1 MRNRW
6 LHVRSARLRHAAL
19 STWHLALLLL
29 LGTTPGVGQD
39 QITRAFDMERRG
51 NYTGAADAYRAVLAT
66 RPADPGALLGL
77 ERALTALNKIPDII
91 PQVQAALNTRPNSSA
106 VYSVALRSWS
116 ALDRPDSARKALD
129 LWVSIQ
135 PNDEAPYREW
145 ANLALSKRDRQ
156 EARRTYQLAR
166 DRLRNPDA
174 LAAEVAQVAMLDEDF
189 PTAVK
194 EWAAAI
200 RRSPGYR
207 VNAVNIM
214 SSAAERNRPIILR
227 ELEKE
232 ASEEGKQL
240 AGSLNARWGNPVA
253 GFRLLAGALPR
264 SNPQAI
270 DVLRQFLDIVQPL
283 DTREARQA
291 QGMAYEAMVARS
303 APQQASRYR
312 LDAARLYADAG
323 DGESA
328 HRMLSALATDPNAPR
343 GVASDASGTLVTVL
357 LEEGKV
363 EQASRELSQH
373 REALSPEQY
382 QTLSRKLA
390 MGWARAGNLD
400 RADAAIR
407 GDSTVEGFDIAGRL
421 RLFRGDLI
429 GANTLLKQA
438 GPFAGS
444 RDESTSRAALLA
456 LLQPIE
462 QDSLPELGAA
472 LLDLER
478 RDTAKAITGLERLA
492 GWLPPEAGGA
502 ELRLQAGRLQRAK
515 GQNVE
520 AERSFRAA
528 AAASAKATTPAAFLE
543 LARLLLAVGRKAES
557 QATLEQLILD
567 FQQSAV
573 TPQARR
579 LLDEIRGAV
588 PRT

>member
-1 MRNRW
+1 MAQRRNGGTAGRAGGA
-6 LHVRSARLRHAAL
+6 LVFLMLVSLASAH
-19 STWHLALLLL
+19 
-29 LGTTPGVGQD
+29 GQQD

-51 NYTGAADAYRAVLAT
+51 NYVGAAEAYRAVLAT

-91 PQVQAALNTRPNSSA
+91 PQVQAALDTRPNSSA

-166 DRLRNPDA
+166 DRLHNADA

-214 SSAAERNRPIILR
+214 SSAAERNRPVILR

-232 ASEEGKQL
+232 ASDEAKQL

-253 GFRLLAGALPR
+253 GFRLLVGALPQ

-283 DTREARQA
+283 DTREAKQA
-291 QGMAYEAMVARS
+291 QGMAYEAMAARS
-303 APQQASRYR
+303 TAQQASRYR
-312 LDAARLYADAG
+312 LDAARLYADAA

-373 REALSPEQY
+373 REAVSPEQY

-390 MGWARAGNLD
+390 IGWARAGNLD

-421 RLFRGDLI
+421 RLFRGDLV
-429 GANTLLKQA
+429 GANTMLKQA

-492 GWLPPEAGGA
+492 GRLPAEAGGA
-502 ELRLQAGRLQRAK
+502 ELQLQVGRLQRAK

-528 AAASAKATTPAAFLE
+528 AAAGARATTPAASLE

>member
-1 MRNRW
+1 MV
-6 LHVRSARLRHAAL
+6 LKKLARG
-19 STWHLALLLL
+19 TGHLALFLI
-29 LGTTPGVGQD
+29 LGATPGLGQD

-51 NYTGAADAYRAVLAT
+51 NYAVAADAYRAVLAT

-77 ERALTALNKIPDII
+77 ERSLTALNKIPDII
-91 PQVQAALNTRPNSSA
+91 PQVQAALATRPTSSA

-116 ALDRPDSARKALD
+116 ALERPDSARKALD
-129 LWVSIQ
+129 LWVAIQ

-166 DRLRNPDA
+166 DRLHTPDA

-232 ASEEGKQL
+232 GSDEAKQL
-240 AGSLNARWGNPVA
+240 AGSLHARWGNPVA
-253 GFRLLAGALPR
+253 GFRLLGTALPR
-264 SNPQAI
+264 ANPQAI

-291 QGMAYEAMVARS
+291 QGMTYEAMAARS
-303 APQQASRYR
+303 AAQQASRYR

-363 EQASRELSQH
+363 EQASRELAQH
-373 REALSPEQY
+373 RAALSPEQF

-390 MGWARAGNLD
+390 IGWARAGNLD
-400 RADAAIR
+400 RADAAIQ

-421 RLFRGDLI
+421 KLFRGDLV
-429 GANTLLKQA
+429 AASTLLKQA

-456 LLQPIE
+456 LLQPIV
-462 QDSLPELGAA
+462 QDSLPELGSA
-472 LLDLER
+472 LLELER
-478 RDTAKAITGLERLA
+478 RDTAKAIAGLDRLA
-492 GWLPPEAGGA
+492 GRLPAEAGGA
-502 ELRLQAGRLQRAK
+502 ELRLQVGRLQRAR

-528 AAASAKATTPAAFLE
+528 AAAGATPTTPAASLE
-543 LARLLLAVGRKAES
+543 LARLLLAVGRKAEG

-567 FQQSAV
+567 FPQSAV

-579 LLDEIRGAV
+579 LLDETRGAV

>member
-1 MRNRW
+1 MAGRRNGG
-6 LHVRSARLRHAAL
+6 AAGRASWVL
-19 STWHLALLLL
+19 GLLILAS
-29 LGTTPGVGQD
+29 VGSVQGQQD

-51 NYTGAADAYRAVLAT
+51 NYSGAADAYRAVLAT

-91 PQVQAALNTRPNSSA
+91 PQVQAALATRPNSSA

-129 LWVSIQ
+129 LWVTIQ

-166 DRLRNPDA
+166 DRLHTPDA

-232 ASEEGKQL
+232 ASDEAKQL

-253 GFRLLAGALPR
+253 GFRLLGSALPR

-291 QGMAYEAMVARS
+291 QGMAYEAMAARS
-303 APQQASRYR
+303 AAQQASRYR

-400 RADAAIR
+400 RADAAIK

-421 RLFRGDLI
+421 RLFRGDLV
-429 GANTLLKQA
+429 GANTLLKQS

-456 LLQPIE
+456 LLQPIA

-478 RDTAKAITGLERLA
+478 RDTAKAIAGLERLA
-492 GWLPPEAGGA
+492 GRLPAEGGGA
-502 ELRLQAGRLQRAK
+502 ELRLQVGRLQRAK

-528 AAASAKATTPAAFLE
+528 AAAGAKATTPAAFLE

>member
-1 MRNRW
+1 MRAERRNGGTAGRTF
-6 LHVRSARLRHAAL
+6 L
-19 STWHLALLLL
+19 T
-29 LGTTPGVGQD
+29 LGLFFLISGSSVQGQQD

-51 NYTGAADAYRAVLAT
+51 NYSGAADAYRAVLAT

-77 ERALTALNKIPDII
+77 ERALTALNKVPDII
-91 PQVQAALNTRPNSSA
+91 PQVQAALATRPNSSA

-129 LWVSIQ
+129 LWVAIQ

-166 DRLRNPDA
+166 DRLHTPDA

-207 VNAVNIM
+207 VNAVNIL

-232 ASEEGKQL
+232 ASDEAKQL

-253 GFRLLAGALPR
+253 GFRLLSGALPR

-283 DTREARQA
+283 DTREARQS
-291 QGMAYEAMVARS
+291 QGMAYEAMAARTS
-303 APQQASRYR
+303 AQQASRYR

-343 GVASDASGTLVTVL
+343 GVASDASGTLVAVL

-373 REALSPEQY
+373 RDALSPEQY

-400 RADAAIR
+400 RADGAIK

-421 RLFRGDLI
+421 RLFRGDLV
-429 GANTLLKQA
+429 GASTLLKQA

-456 LLQPIE
+456 LLQPIAE
-462 QDSLPELGAA
+462 DSLPELGAA

-492 GWLPPEAGGA
+492 GRLPAEGGGA
-502 ELRLQAGRLQRAK
+502 ELRLQVGRLQRAK

-528 AAASAKATTPAAFLE
+528 AAAGAKATTPAAFLE

>member
-1 MRNRW
+1 MT
-6 LHVRSARLRHAAL
+6 VRAPSLV
-19 STWHLALLLL
+19 LLLL
-29 LGTTPGVGQD
+29 LVAGPAFGQQD

-51 NYTGAADAYRAVLAT
+51 NYAGAADAYRTVLTT

-77 ERALTALNKIPDII
+77 ERALTALNRIPDII
-91 PQVQAALNTRPNSSA
+91 PQVQAALAVGPTSSA

-116 ALDRPDSARKALD
+116 ALDRPDSARAVLD
-129 LWVSIQ
+129 LWVAIQ

-166 DRLRNPDA
+166 DRLRAPEA

-189 PTAVK
+189 PTAVR
-194 EWAAAI
+194 EWSAAI

-214 SSAAERNRPIILR
+214 SSAAERNRPLIIR

-232 ASEEGKQL
+232 NSAEARQL
-240 AGSLNARWGNPVA
+240 AGSLQARWGNPVA
-253 GFRLLAGALPR
+253 GFRLLSGALPR
-264 SNPQAI
+264 PNPQALE
-270 DVLRQFLDIVQPL
+270 VLRQFLDVVQPL

-291 QGMAYEAMVARS
+291 QGMAYEAMAARTTG
-303 APQQASRYR
+303 QQASRHR
-312 LDAARLYADAG
+312 LDAARVYADAG

-343 GVASDASGTLVTVL
+343 GVAADAGGTLVTVL
-357 LEEGKV
+357 LDEGKV

-400 RADAAIR
+400 RADAAIA
-407 GDSTVEGFDIAGRL
+407 GDSTVEGLDIAGRL
-421 RLFRGDLI
+421 KLYRGDMVA
-429 GANTLLKQA
+429 ANTLLRLA

-444 RDESTSRAALLA
+444 RDESTSRTAILA

-462 QDSLPELGAA
+462 ADSLPELGAA
-472 LLDLER
+472 LLELER
-478 RDTAKAITGLERLA
+478 RDTAKAIAGLDRLA
-492 GWLPPEAGGA
+492 GKLAPAAGGA
-502 ELRLQAGRLQRAK
+502 ELRLQVGRLQRAV
-515 GQNVE
+515 GQNAE

-528 AAASAKATTPAAFLE
+528 AAAGARSTTPAAFLE
-543 LARLLLAVGRKAES
+543 LSRLLFALGRKAES
-557 QATLEQLILD
+557 QTTLEQLILEHPE
-567 FQQSAV
+567 SAV

>member
-1 MRNRW
+1 MTAGRRCGGMAK
-6 LHVRSARLRHAAL
+6 RAF
-19 STWHLALLLL
+19 ALLGLL
-29 LGTTPGVGQD
+29 LVHSVASVQGQQND

-51 NYTGAADAYRAVLAT
+51 NYAGAADAYRAVLTT

-77 ERALTALNKIPDII
+77 ERALTALNRISDIV
-91 PQVQAALNTRPNSSA
+91 PQVQAALDTRPNSSA
-106 VYSVALRSWS
+106 VYSVALRTWS
-116 ALDRPDSARKALD
+116 ALDRPDSARRALD
-129 LWVSIQ
+129 LWVAIQ

-166 DRLRNPDA
+166 DRLKIPDA
-174 LAAEVAQVAMLDEDF
+174 LAAEVAQVAMLEEDF

-194 EWAAAI
+194 EWAAAM

-207 VNAVNIM
+207 VNAVNTM
-214 SSAAERNRPIILR
+214 SSAAERNRPLILR

-232 ASEEGKQL
+232 GSAEARQL
-240 AGSLNARWGNPVA
+240 AGSLHARWGNPVA
-253 GFRLLAGALPR
+253 GYRLLAGALPR
-264 SNPQAI
+264 SNAQAI
-270 DVLRQFLDIVQPL
+270 EVLRQFLDVVQPL

-291 QGMAYEAMVARS
+291 QGMTYEAMAARS
-303 APQQASRYR
+303 AGQQASRYR
-312 LDAARLYADAG
+312 LDAARVYADAG

-363 EQASRELSQH
+363 EQASRELDQH
-373 REALSPEQY
+373 RNALSPEQY

-400 RADAAIR
+400 RADAAIA
-407 GDSTVEGFDIAGRL
+407 GDSTVEGLDVAGRL
-421 RLFRGDLI
+421 KLFRGDLVA
-429 GANTLLKQA
+429 ANELLRSA

-472 LLDLER
+472 LLELER

-492 GWLPPEAGGA
+492 GRLAAGAGGA
-502 ELRLQAGRLQRAK
+502 ELRLQVGRLQRAR
-515 GQNVE
+515 GQNAE

-528 AAASAKATTPAAFLE
+528 ATAGAASTTPAASLE
-543 LARLLLAVGRKAES
+543 LARLLLAVGRKTES

-567 FQQSAV
+567 HPQSAV

>member
-1 MRNRW
+1 MTFRLSW
-6 LHVRSARLRHAAL
+6 LLPSM
-19 STWHLALLLL
+19 LLLL
-29 LGTTPGVGQD
+29 AAPALAQQD

-51 NYTGAADAYRAVLAT
+51 NYAGAADAYRAVLAT

-91 PQVQAALNTRPNSSA
+91 PQVQAALETRPASSA
-106 VYSVALRSWS
+106 IYSVALRAWS
-116 ALDRPDSARKALD
+116 ALDRPDSARRALD
-129 LWVSIQ
+129 LWVAVQ

-166 DRLRNPDA
+166 ERLRSPDA

-189 PTAVK
+189 PTGVK

-207 VNAVNIM
+207 VNAVNTM
-214 SSAAERNRPIILR
+214 SSAAERNRPLILR

-232 ASEEGKQL
+232 SSPEARQL
-240 AGSLNARWGNPVA
+240 AGSLSARWGNPVA
-253 GFRLLAGALPR
+253 GFRLLSGALPR
-264 SNPQAI
+264 ANPQAI
-270 DVLRQFLDIVQPL
+270 EILRQFLDVVQPL
-283 DTREARQA
+283 DTRDARQA
-291 QGMAYEAMVARS
+291 QGMTYEAMAARTTG
-303 APQQASRYR
+303 QQASRFR
-312 LDAARLYADAG
+312 LDAARVYADAG

-343 GVASDASGTLVTVL
+343 GVAADASGTLVTVL

-363 EQASRELSQH
+363 EQASRELAQH
-373 REALSPEQY
+373 RDAISPEQY
-382 QTLSRKLA
+382 QVLSRKLA

-400 RADAAIR
+400 RADAAIA
-407 GDSTVEGFDIAGRL
+407 GDSTVEGLDVAGRL
-421 RLFRGDLI
+421 KLFRGDLVK
-429 GANTLLKQA
+429 ANELLRSA
-438 GPFAGS
+438 GPFAGT

-456 LLQPIE
+456 LLQPI
-462 QDSLPELGAA
+462 QPDSLPELGAA
-472 LLDLER
+472 LLELER
-478 RDTAKAITGLERLA
+478 RDTAKAIIGLERLA
-492 GWLPPEAGGA
+492 GKLPAEAGGA
-502 ELRLQAGRLQRAK
+502 EIRLQVGRLQRAR
-515 GQNVE
+515 GLHAE
-520 AERSFRAA
+520 AERSFRTAMAA
-528 AAASAKATTPAAFLE
+528 EAKPTTPAASLE

-557 QATLEQLILD
+557 QTTLEQLILSHPE
-567 FQQSAV
+567 SAV

>member
-1 MRNRW
+1 MTFRAPGR
-6 LHVRSARLRHAAL
+6 V
-19 STWHLALLLL
+19 ALLFLL
-29 LGTTPGVGQD
+29 VAGPAWSQQD

-51 NYTGAADAYRAVLAT
+51 NYAGAADGYRAVLTT

-91 PQVQAALNTRPNSSA
+91 PQVQAALATRPASSA

-116 ALDRPDSARKALD
+116 ALDRPDSARKVLD
-129 LWVSIQ
+129 LWVTVQ

-166 DRLRNPDA
+166 DRLRVPDA

-189 PTAVK
+189 PTSAR

-207 VNAVNIM
+207 VNAVNTL
-214 SSAAERNRPIILR
+214 SSAAERNRPLILR

-232 ASEEGKQL
+232 TSAESRQL
-240 AGSLNARWGNPVA
+240 AASLQARWGDPVA
-253 GFRLLAGALPR
+253 GFRVLSGALPGP
-264 SNPQAI
+264 NPQAI
-270 DVLRQFLDIVQPL
+270 EILRQFLDVVQPL

-291 QGMAYEAMVARS
+291 QGMAYEAMAART
-303 APQQASRYR
+303 AGQQASRHR
-312 LDAARLYADAG
+312 LDAARVYADAG

-343 GVASDASGTLVTVL
+343 GVAADASGTLVTVL
-357 LEEGKV
+357 LDEGKV
-363 EQASRELSQH
+363 EQASRELMQH

-400 RADAAIR
+400 RADAAIA

-421 RLFRGDLI
+421 KLFRGDLVA
-429 GANTLLKQA
+429 ANTLLRLA

-444 RDESTSRAALLA
+444 RDQSTSRAALLA

-462 QDSLPELGAA
+462 ADSLPELGGA
-472 LLDLER
+472 LLELER
-478 RDTAKAITGLERLA
+478 RDTAKAIAGLDRLA
-492 GWLPPEAGGA
+492 GRLAPAAGGA
-502 ELRLQAGRLQRAK
+502 ELRLQVGRLQRAR

-528 AAASAKATTPAAFLE
+528 AAAGARPTTPAAGLE
-543 LARLLLAVGRKAES
+543 LSRLLLALGRKAES
-557 QATLEQLILD
+557 QTTLEQLILEHPE
-567 FQQSAV
+567 SAV

>member
-1 MRNRW
+1 MTAGRRNGGPAER
-6 LHVRSARLRHAAL
+6 AL
-19 STWHLALLLL
+19 GFFGLLLVL
-29 LGTTPGVGQD
+29 SVAPLQGQQND

-51 NYTGAADAYRAVLAT
+51 NYAGAADAYRAVLAT

-77 ERALTALNKIPDII
+77 ERALTALNRMPDII
-91 PQVQAALNTRPNSSA
+91 PQVQAALDTRPASSA
-106 VYSVALRSWS
+106 VYSVALRAWS

-129 LWVSIQ
+129 LWVAIQ

-166 DRLRNPDA
+166 ERLRVPDA

-207 VNAVNIM
+207 INAVNTM
-214 SSAAERNRPIILR
+214 SSAAERNRALILR

-232 ASEEGKQL
+232 GSVEARQL
-240 AGSLNARWGNPVA
+240 AGSLSARWGNPVA

-270 DVLRQFLDIVQPL
+270 DMLRQFLDVVQPL
-283 DTREARQA
+283 DTREGRQA
-291 QGMAYEAMVARS
+291 QGLTYEAMAARS
-303 APQQASRYR
+303 TGQQASRYR
-312 LDAARLYADAG
+312 LDAARVFADAG

-357 LEEGKV
+357 LDEGKV
-363 EQASRELSQH
+363 EQASRELAQH
-373 REALSPEQY
+373 RSALSPEQY

-400 RADAAIR
+400 RADAAIA
-407 GDSTVEGFDIAGRL
+407 GDSTVEGLDVAGRL
-421 RLFRGDLI
+421 KLFRGDLVT
-429 GANTLLKQA
+429 ANTLLRSA

-462 QDSLPELGAA
+462 PDSLPELGAA
-472 LLDLER
+472 LLELER
-478 RDTAKAITGLERLA
+478 RDTAKAITGLDRLA
-492 GWLPPEAGGA
+492 ARLPAGAGGA
-502 ELRLQAGRLQRAK
+502 ELRLQVGRLQRAR

-528 AAASAKATTPAAFLE
+528 ATAGAEPTTPAAYLE
-543 LARLLLAVGRKAES
+543 LARLLLAVDRKAES

-567 FQQSAV
+567 HPQSAV